1 MFYDIQNQEHINII
15 LVCLRKLKTRGVVI
29 NIPEEEFQQIT
40 NNLQSSQ
47 NLIDSINSLNVQLY
61 IFDIVKLLIRIN
73 ILPQNDVNNEPNNNI
88 YIKRLIDFVRIYNL
102 SKTDFP
108 QKLLSVKTV
117 LPVRDNMGAQY
128 KFSYGGVFSKYCD
141 STSIDWTRD
150 NSIQFSGT
158 HLLELPKSN
167 NIKSKYIALVNA
179 FVRNHT
185 NGMIENYVDT
195 MSNINNNIKDNY
207 GSFIYNNNNETGVI
221 TSYMIYISKICDSN
235 LVKLAD
241 FFQVTKIENGIL
253 TSNCLIIWN
262 NKKLEYN
269 TEYVSELRDQIWSL
283 CFNQQFLAPIFS
295 IQTADMIDEP
305 DEPDE
310 PVINNA
316 QNQVVDVDDE
326 ANLPSPNL
334 QPLHP

>member
-1 MFYDIQNQEHINII
+1 M
-15 LVCLRKLKTRGVVI
+15 
-29 NIPEEEFQQIT
+29 
-40 NNLQSSQ
+40 
-47 NLIDSINSLNVQLY
+47 
-61 IFDIVKLLIRIN
+61 
-73 ILPQNDVNNEPNNNI
+73 
-88 YIKRLIDFVRIYNL
+88 
-102 SKTDFP
+102 
-108 QKLLSVKTV
+108 
-117 LPVRDNMGAQY
+117 
-128 KFSYGGVFSKYCD
+128 
-141 STSIDWTRD
+141 
-150 NSIQFSGT
+150 
-158 HLLELPKSN
+158 
-167 NIKSKYIALVNA
+167 
-179 FVRNHT
+179 
-185 NGMIENYVDT
+185 
-195 MSNINNNIKDNY
+195 
-207 GSFIYNNNNETGVI
+207 
-221 TSYMIYISKICDSN
+221 
-235 LVKLAD
+235 
-241 FFQVTKIENGIL
+241 